1 MNQNFIK
8 VSQNEIPST
17 KKGFLWAINPSRIET
32 LNQEIDKTLKTMGRR
47 LIENAGIIIS
57 AQ

>member
-17 KKGFLWAINPSRIET
+17 KKGFLWAINPSRMET
-32 LNQEIDKTLKTMGRR
+32 LDQEIDKTLKAMGRR
-47 LIENAGIIIS
+47 LIENGGMS
-57 AQ
+57 YN